1 MKITLLGDSIRLQYE
16 SKVKELLGTDF
27 EVWGPADN
35 CRFAKYTLRGMFDW
49 AAQMEGAEIV
59 HWNNG
64 HWDIC
69 NLFGDGSFSS
79 EEEYIANM
87 LRIVAL
93 LQKKHK
99 VIIFSTTTPV
109 RSTNPHSNNQII
121 AHYNELIVPKL
132 REKGVIINDL
142 YGLVATD
149 IDKYIRKDDNI
160 HLTEDGAKVCAKQ
173 VARMIR
179 EAAEG

>member
-142 YGLVATD
+142 YGLLCADVD
-149 IDKYIRKDDNI
+149 RYICDDAI
-160 HLTEDGAKVCAKQ
+160 HLS
-173 VARMIR
+173 
-179 EAAEG
+179 